1 MYTGGMYLND
11 WRDANYDR
19 QHRPE
24 RPIPAQQISQ
34 KTVGLCAIA
43 YFTLA
48 VSISLL
54 ISTSAT
60 LWLCLL
66 LTTIVAYDLHHK
78 NNTYSPLLMAA
89 CRALL
94 YPWIASLHSEALSAH
109 ILIAALGAFSYTLAL
124 SRIARTPSLFKQWPI
139 PMGALIALPAI
150 LWLAYTKGQLSL
162 NTIAALSGFA
172 LWCAYSLRGLY
183 LGPLN
188 ASFTIKNL
196 IAGFCAVDLMAL
208 SFYGSLSPI
217 NSLLFI
223 ALLFSTLLLQKKI
236 SGT

>member
-11 WRDANYDR
+11 WSDANYDR

-24 RPIPAQQISQ
+24 RPIPAQQVSQ

-66 LTTIVAYDLHHK
+66 LTTVVAYDLHHK
-78 NNTYSPLLMAA
+78 NNTHSPLLMAA

-94 YPWIASLHSEALSAH
+94 YPWAASLHSEALSAD
-109 ILIAALGAFSYTLAL
+109 IFIAALGAFSYTLAL
-124 SRIARTPSLFKQWPI
+124 TWIARKPSLFKQTPI

-150 LWLAYTKGQLSL
+150 LWLAYSGGQLSV
-162 NTIAALSGFA
+162 NTIAALSGFT

-183 LGPLN
+183 LRPLN
-188 ASFTIKNL
+188 DGFTIKNL
-196 IAGFCAVDLMAL
+196 IAGLCAVDLMAL

>member
-24 RPIPAQQISQ
+24 RPIPSQKISQ
-34 KTVGLCAIA
+34 NTVGLCAIA
-43 YFTLA
+43 YFMLA

-78 NNTYSPLLMAA
+78 NNTYSPLLMAS
-89 CRALL
+89 CRALI
-94 YPWIASLHSEALSAH
+94 YPWAASLHSEALSAH
-109 ILIAALGAFSYTLAL
+109 ILIAALSAFGYTLAL
-124 SRIARTPSLFKQWPI
+124 TRIARAPSLFKQRPI

-150 LWLAYTKGQLSL
+150 LWLTYTEGQLSV
-162 NTIAALSGFA
+162 NTIAALGGFV
-172 LWCAYSLRGLY
+172 LWCAYSLHGLY

-188 ASFTIKNL
+188 ADFTIKNL
-196 IAGFCAVDLMAL
+196 IAGLCAVDLMAL

-217 NSLLFI
+217 ISLLFV